1 MRIIVCGGRYFSD
14 RSVVFWA
21 LDLLHSRREIM
32 LVIHGDCRGADRLA
46 RSWAR
51 RHEVPDLSFRAQ
63 WHRHGDAAG
72 PIRNRQMLEDGWMG
86 KIDGVT
92 AKLGHSRLKGA
103 AGPQAG
109 LLKDHCQRPALEKP
123 MRPPCPLLSL
133 ECMRAMKDCPQFRAR
148 VIRDGNEVTPE
159 K

>member
-86 KIDGVT
+86 KIDGVIAFPGGAGT
-92 AKLGHSRLKGA
+92 ADMVQQAALRGLKIWRPVRADGSRDQP
-103 AGPQAG
+103 AGISCVA
-109 LLKDHCQRPALEKP
+109 
-123 MRPPCPLLSL
+123 
-133 ECMRAMKDCPQFRAR
+133 
-148 VIRDGNEVTPE
+148 
-159 K
+159 